1 MGWAP
6 SLLPSPPSPPLPCLD
21 KGATRGGDLGKPG
34 LSRRSNDSC
43 AEATK
48 LVRVRARARARA
60 RVRVRL
66 GLVRVRVYPDLVKR
80 TTAVLA
86 MLRPPSPSG
95 DEALRRVAAWPGVGS
110 ALGSGFGSGWGWG
123 VGVGIGLG
131 G

>member
-1 MGWAP
+1 M
-6 SLLPSPPSPPLPCLD
+6 
-21 KGATRGGDLGKPG
+21 GKPG